1 MPSGKYFCR
10 IYRNGAMGGHVIGK
24 LKDGTNVYCIPR
36 ERSAYNF
43 EGCPYNVLA
52 PHKPIKVFRK

>member
-1 MPSGKYFCR
+1 
-10 IYRNGAMGGHVIGK
+10 MGGHVIGK